1 MWSQI
6 AGLLGA
12 GFTTACCLGL
22 SAVVSVATALGAGF
36 ILKDEL
42 LFPLF
47 AVFGLLS
54 LWGLR
59 VSTRHH
65 EYEPPFWLGIA
76 GAALA
81 VAALWLLVSGWWP
94 KTWLL
99 YLGLSGLVGA
109 SFWDLI
115 RSWVAPAC
123 PKPSSPGGETERRR
137 YGTRG
142 AAIAAAVG
150 VVLAGRYQ
158 AVKLARPAGAD
169 GDVHCFGVNSCKGTT
184 AWSTKWNA
192 CNGQN
197 SCKGKGWLR
206 VATERECRAEGGVL
220 LAESIGA
227 TNR

>member
-1 MWSQI
+1 M
-6 AGLLGA
+6 
-12 GFTTACCLGL
+12 
-22 SAVVSVATALGAGF
+22 SVATAFGAGF
-36 ILKDEL
+36 LLKDEL

-65 EYEPPFWLGIA
+65 GYEPPFWFGIV
-76 GAALA
+76 GAAQA

-99 YLGLSGLVGA
+99 YLGLTALVGG
-109 SFWDLI
+109 SVWDLA

-123 PKPSSPGGETERRR
+123 PKPSTAAGETERRR
-137 YGTRG
+137 NGTRG
-142 AAIAAAVG
+142 VAIAAAVG
-150 VVLAGRYQ
+150 VVFAGGYQ
-158 AVKLARPAGAD
+158 AVKLARPAGAH
-169 GDVHCFGVNSCKGTT
+169 GDVQCFGVNSCKGTT
-184 AWSTKWNA
+184 ACSTRWNT

-206 VATERECRAEGGVL
+206 VASERQCRAQGGVL
-220 LAESIGA
+220 LAESVGA
-227 TNR
+227 PNR